1 MHEEYGKNGK
11 RSWILLISKC
21 RDSLRRTP
29 ENTLSYKRGILRGD
43 EKEPLFTLPLQRQ
56 FHLSSG
62 HPAGTPAMYKCYL
75 SCNYLGF
82 YLLKTGVNIIGR
94 APRLDN

>member
-1 MHEEYGKNGK
+1 MPRRQVELSLKGKGEK
-11 RSWILLISKC
+11 RLFLVA
-21 RDSLRRTP
+21 P